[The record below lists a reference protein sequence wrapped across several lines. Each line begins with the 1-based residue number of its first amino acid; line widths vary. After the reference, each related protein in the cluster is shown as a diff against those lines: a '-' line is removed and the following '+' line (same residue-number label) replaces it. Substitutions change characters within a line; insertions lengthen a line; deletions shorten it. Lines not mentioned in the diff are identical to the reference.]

1 MDFAAQARDEL
12 LPLIQQVLDLAG
24 APARSLLPAPVE
36 TVATDPDAATFAGA
50 ADRPL
55 CAFFTGILQQ
65 AQAMRAEADVV
76 ELFVELSTT
85 AFLGF
90 QYEPEVAVAIDDLFA
105 AAERIAFTMAAPV
118 DHPH

>member
-12 LPLIQQVLDLAG
+12 LPLIRQVLDLAG
-24 APARSLLPAPVE
+24 GPVQLVLPVPVE
-36 TVATDPDAATFAGA
+36 ALSPAAGAGAFAGS
-50 ADRPL
+50 ADRPF

-65 AQAMRAEADVV
+65 AQAMQAEADVV
-76 ELFVELSTT
+76 QLFVELSAT